1 MYRDNQP
8 LFLKLASQ
16 SKHLSTS
23 KNALFDTS
31 SGSGLPASSSSA
43 ETERERRGVDGQ
55 ATNSRDRR
63 AIGFREMEDAEVDS
77 IKKRIQERYAGDGVV
92 IDGH

>member
-1 MYRDNQP
+1 M
-8 LFLKLASQ
+8 
-16 SKHLSTS
+16 
-23 KNALFDTS
+23 
-31 SGSGLPASSSSA
+31 G
-43 ETERERRGVDGQ
+43 GQ